1 MFQETISNQEVNDLP
16 LVRYEGRIQL
26 IQKIEDAEKAAK
38 ILLNEKVLGFD
49 TESQPTFKKG
59 DKHLPALIQLGT
71 EECVYLF
78 QLNHLKS
85 IDWALPILTNSDI
98 LKVGVAL
105 HDDIIELQEFS
116 HFIAAGF
123 LNIPKMSQNLGI
135 SNTGLRKLTA
145 IILKSRVSKG
155 SQVSNWGN
163 RKLSV
168 QQIQYAA
175 TDAWI
180 SLKLYK
186 KLLQYQ

>member
-1 MFQETISNQEVNDLP
+1 
-16 LVRYEGRIQL
+16 
-26 IQKIEDAEKAAK
+26 
-38 ILLNEKVLGFD
+38 
-49 TESQPTFKKG
+49 
-59 DKHLPALIQLGT
+59 
-71 EECVYLF
+71 
-78 QLNHLKS
+78 
-85 IDWALPILTNSDI
+85 
-98 LKVGVAL
+98 
-105 HDDIIELQEFS
+105 
-116 HFIAAGF
+116 
-123 LNIPKMSQNLGI
+123 MSQNLGI